1 MKIGIAGTGRMGAAI
16 ARRLLGLGHNVV
28 VWNRTGARTRDLA
41 AAGAETVD
49 RPADVTNVCE
59 SILTILTDGPAV
71 EAVYAGP
78 DGLLAGKASGKLFL
92 EMSTVRPQTKKD
104 VANRAHARGAAFLD
118 CPVGGT
124 VGPASEGK
132 LLGMVGGEAGDLERA
147 RPILDQLCR
156 RVEWVG
162 PVGSAAALKLAM
174 NLTVQVYWQAFGE
187 ALALCK
193 PHGLPAQRLMELFT
207 ESSGAPRVFHHRA
220 ADIARTLEGGDIA
233 PVNFDVDSVRKDMRT
248 MIDEARAI
256 GCSLPV
262 AERALECFD
271 LASREGLGEKDCATL
286 PAIWWGRSNQ
296 HSLGK
301 ATS

>member
-1 MKIGIAGTGRMGAAI
+1 MGIAGTGRMGAAI
-16 ARRLLGLGHNVV
+16 ARRLLGLGHDVV
-28 VWNRTGARTRDLA
+28 VWNRTAASTRDLA
-41 AAGAETVD
+41 AAGAKTAD
-49 RPADVTNVCE
+49 RPADVTNACDF
-59 SILTILTDGPAV
+59 ILSILTDGPAV
-71 EAVYAGP
+71 EAVYAGA
-78 DGLLAGKASGKLFL
+78 DGLLAGKAGGRLFL
-92 EMSTVRPQTKKD
+92 EMSTIRPQAKLEM
-104 VANRAHARGAAFLD
+104 ARLAHARGAAFLD

-132 LLGMVGGEAGDLERA
+132 LLGLVGGEAADLERA
-147 RPILDQLCR
+147 KPILDQLCR
-156 RVEWVG
+156 RIEWVG
-162 PVGSAAALKLAM
+162 PVGSAAAIKLAM

-207 ESSGAPRVFHHRA
+207 DSSGAPRVFHHRA
-220 ADIARTLEGGDIA
+220 ADIARTLEGGDIV

-271 LASREGLGEKDCATL
+271 LASREGLGGKDCATL
-286 PAIWWGRSNQ
+286 PAIWWQRASQSNPR
-296 HSLGK
+296 K
-301 ATS
+301 ATP